1 MVNSPGSSSLP
12 SPPVPAS
19 SGLVLHFH
27 TTFRKPILFHFSR
40 QWWLTQQSLK
50 RQKMSQLLL
59 HPCNLLS
66 THPGSFMQG
75 MNTQVRPPPSS
86 VAVPREVASDANF
99 SYNGNHQLPQKDQS
113 HAYSPLGATSSNPNT
128 ASPPFR
134 MPPGPPFQ
142 PPPGAPRTPVTP
154 QQPFYGSYASNSPMA
169 RSLHQSETC
178 LDRNFYHIH
187 LRFLCQ
193 LNARH
198 CRWSNHP
205 MLSLLVHQLEFRAA
219 WLKQ

>member
-1 MVNSPGSSSLP
+1 MVADSAKSEAPKNVSTSATSLQ
-12 SPPVPAS
+12 PPV
-19 SGLVLHFH
+19 SG
-27 TTFRKPILFHFSR
+27 P
-40 QWWLTQQSLK
+40 
-50 RQKMSQLLL
+50 
-59 HPCNLLS
+59 P
-66 THPGSFMQG
+66 THPGSFMHRSGHHLRLLLFQ
-75 MNTQVRPPPSS
+75 
-86 VAVPREVASDANF
+86 EKW
-99 SYNGNHQLPQKDQS
+99 HQMLIFLIMETTCCRRRIS
-113 HAYSPLGATSSNPNT
+113 ATSSNPNT
-128 ASPPFR
+128 ASPPPFR

-219 WLKQ
+219 WLKEKCAGTDWSLVTTNDGKRYYYNAKTKQLANTSRCGRVKKEAGK